1 VFKGD
6 PWFGRCGS
14 SARSGS
20 AAPEEEGRNERKL
33 SRLLHKGIRAHCP
46 ASVSCR
52 TSGCE
57 RGRGPT
63 QVATRL
69 RSAGGPS
76 AANTVSVDAKDAGI
90 ELTARADSRS
100 ALGSRDCG
108 AVGLLSTQIVRKQ
121 AKAIISNDASYCM
134 SRRRQRFPTVRTSR
148 SLGKRRSLGEDVK
161 Y

>member
-1 VFKGD
+1 MFKGD

-121 AKAIISNDASYCM
+121 AKAFYLQRRGILHATSSSTLSNSTNGSPDW
-134 SRRRQRFPTVRTSR
+134 QWR
-148 SLGKRRSLGEDVK
+148 SLSEDDQ